1 MLHNNIFGKEKTY
14 IMGSGSISETKE
26 RPIDEPKEEPK
37 KKGRPNIDRPLQQPK
52 PRGRPNKFKQPKILR
67 NA

>member
-1 MLHNNIFGKEKTY
+1 
-14 IMGSGSISETKE
+14 MGRGSISETKE